1 MRCAS
6 ARHRL
11 SAWIDG
17 DLGPDEARDLTAHL
31 GECPACRRRADELRR
46 LSQIVGDL
54 PPLEAAE
61 PVAQAVLTRL
71 EVETRGPG
79 LGFLLR
85 RFGSTR
91 PYIVPSLV
99 PAALVL
105 VTVLSAGIAL
115 DSGAG
120 PRPAGSFATWG
131 VVPASGTESNP
142 LFPSAEV
149 GLPHPH
155 GGEPLT
161 TAALM
166 AAPDDGPLFVETV
179 VARDGTVSNLTVLR
193 GDPRGAGPLLE
204 ALRRQRFEPVRY
216 QGRPV
221 AVSFY
226 RLISRME
233 VRSPKT

>member
-1 MRCAS
+1 VR
-6 ARHRL
+6 RRL
-11 SAWIDG
+11 SVWIDG
-17 DLGPDEARDLTAHL
+17 ELGSDEARDLAAHL
-31 GECPACRRRADELRR
+31 GECASCRRRADELRR
-46 LSQIVGDL
+46 LSQMVGDL
-54 PPLEAAE
+54 PFLEAAE

-85 RFGSTR
+85 RFGAAR
-91 PYIVPSLV
+91 PYMVPSLV

-105 VTVLSAGIAL
+105 VTVLSAGVAL
-115 DSGAG
+115 DSGVG

-155 GGEPLT
+155 GAEPLT
-161 TAALM
+161 EATLM
-166 AAPDDGPLFVETV
+166 AAPGDGPLFVETV
-179 VARDGTVSNLTVLR
+179 VARDGTVSYVTLLH

-233 VRSPKT
+233 VRSPQT